1 MARFQLPSIQHCL
14 HLGAYF
20 TWVVVVVYKGIAAR
34 SASGEEQEDPF
45 EKYGSFV
52 AYFSIGVRLLA
63 LLIIPQMAVMTLGL
77 ILFDV
82 RYMLLLAS
90 SLFHLQCACS

>member
-34 SASGEEQEDPF
+34 SASGAEQEDPF
-45 EKYGSFV
+45 EKYGSFI

-63 LLIIPQMAVMTLGL
+63 MLIIPQMTVMTLGL

-82 RYMLLLAS
+82 RYMLAS
-90 SLFHLQCACS
+90 SVIYLQQCACF